1 MFFVKSKHIL
11 NIILILFLSLF
22 LLNCQ
27 KNRVIKS
34 HGIIFLDK
42 REALLKP
49 NFSNKN
55 DVIEIL
61 GEPHVKSITQEDT
74 WLYIERT
81 RIRGSM
87 HKLGKNVL
95 LNNNV
100 LVVKFNKYGVV
111 EEKLFYDKNKMNK
124 HEFSKEVTDNVIK
137 KGSFLNSFLS
147 SLKAKMNQ
155 NRSLKK

>member
-1 MFFVKSKHIL
+1 M
-11 NIILILFLSLF
+11 FLSLF

-34 HGIIFLDK
+34 HGIIFLEK

-55 DVIEIL
+55 DVIGIL
-61 GEPHVKSITQEDT
+61 GEPHVRSIKEKDT

-81 RIRGSM
+81 RVKGNM

-100 LVVKFNKYGVV
+100 LVVKFNKYGVL
-111 EEKLFYDKNKMNK
+111 EEKLFYDKEKMNDHK
-124 HEFSKEVTDNVIK
+124 FSKEVTENVIK

-147 SLKAKMNQ
+147 SLKGKMNQ

>member
-1 MFFVKSKHIL
+1 MFFIKSKHVNFIL
-11 NIILILFLSLF
+11 VLFLSLF

-34 HGIIFLDK
+34 HGIIFLEK

-55 DVIEIL
+55 DVIGIL
-61 GEPHVKSITQEDT
+61 GEPHVRSIKEKDT

-81 RIRGSM
+81 RVRGNV

-124 HEFSKEVTDNVIK
+124 HEFSEEVTENVVK

-147 SLKAKMNQ
+147 SLKKKMDQ
-155 NRSLKK
+155 NRALQK

>member
-11 NIILILFLSLF
+11 NIILVLFLSLF
-22 LLNCQ
+22 LLTLQ
-27 KNRVIKS
+27 I
-34 HGIIFLDK
+34 LEY

-100 LVVKFNKYGVV
+100 LVVKFNKYGV
-111 EEKLFYDKNKMNK
+111 
-124 HEFSKEVTDNVIK
+124 
-137 KGSFLNSFLS
+137 FL
-147 SLKAKMNQ
+147 Q
-155 NRSLKK
+155 QHRTY